1 VVTRQRPRSTRLLV
15 VALVAISL
23 GVITVDYR
31 EGEDGPLAGIG
42 RTLLSTMAPL
52 QQAVTEVT
60 RPIGDFFIGLAHL
73 PSLERDNQSLMDERN
88 ALRSE
93 LQRQQQV
100 RHNYEVLVGLVG
112 LKESLDPEA
121 VVARVVANGV
131 GNFDWTVTI
140 GSGSADGVE
149 VDMPVVAGS
158 SNGAQLVGR
167 VTEVSQNAAI
177 VELIIDR
184 NAAAAAYLASSRTTG
199 LVRGQGEDDLIMEQ
213 VEPNTPVQ
221 ADEAVFTKGY
231 QVNGQPGIYPPDILI
246 GTVSRAFTSDDDIQ
260 ELVTV
265 RPAVDFST
273 LDFVLVLRSAGAR
286 G

>member
-1 VVTRQRPRSTRLLV
+1 MVTRQRPRSTRVLV
-15 VALVAISL
+15 VALVAVSL
-23 GVITVDYR
+23 AVITLDYR

-42 RTLLSTMAPL
+42 RTLLSAMAPL
-52 QQAVTEVT
+52 QEAVTDAT

-73 PSLERDNQSLMDERN
+73 PSLERENQQLKDDLKSFRTEI
-88 ALRSE
+88 
-93 LQRQQQV
+93 QRQQQLK
-100 RHNYEVLVGLVG
+100 HSYDELVGLVG
-112 LKESLDPEA
+112 LRESLDPDA

-140 GSGSADGVE
+140 GRGSDDGVE

-158 SNGAQLVGR
+158 EEGAQLVGR
-167 VTEVSQNAAI
+167 VAEVSPNSSI

-184 NAAAAAYLASSRTTG
+184 NAAAAAYLASSRKTG
-199 LVRGQGEDDLIMEQ
+199 LVRGQGEDDLVMEQ

-231 QVNGQPGIYPPDILI
+231 EVIDQPGLYPPDILI

-273 LDFVLVLRSAGAR
+273 LDFVLVLRSTGAR